1 MPERE
6 RDSHRKLIKAE
17 EKVALNSLR
26 NLIYTIGMSVED
38 KVILEDMVNSMSQ
51 EADTMLE
58 IINDISKGHQ
68 KKLLVA
74 YKALLQNCIDAVN
87 RKIAHL

>member
-1 MPERE
+1 MPEI
-6 RDSHRKLIKAE
+6 DSHRKLIKAE

-38 KVILEDMVNSMSQ
+38 KVILEDMVNSISQ

-68 KKLLVA
+68 KELLVA

-87 RKIAHL
+87 LKISNL